1 MRSRLQQRQYSPACQ
16 LAIAALLA
24 LSFVLPCARAAD
36 APAAGKLPPP
46 PQGSEFQL
54 FIENDMLAGTDHY
67 YTNGIKFGF
76 GVPFET
82 LRQVFEI
89 PSKFALDLF
98 SGQDAD
104 YHFGLF
110 AGQNIY
116 TPRNITLGSPQPFDR
131 PWAAWLYLGGVAQRV
146 KGNRLDT
153 GEIDI
158 GFVGP
163 VALGEQVQ
171 SNWHSVIGALQPQG
185 WGNQTPGEPGFLMS
199 YLQKRK
205 YGTRHIEFVPHAGV
219 TFGTVMTLARVG
231 GIVRLGRNMTGFGPD
246 SIEPGGAMLQNTRRE
261 HEGAGR
267 APFEW
272 YGFIGADLRY
282 VARNIFLDGTVFRGG
297 PSVDSREWVHDF
309 TAGVTAR
316 INTYRL
322 SVTRIFRSEEFTTPF
337 SSGGKQS
344 FYSFNLG
351 LEF

>member
-1 MRSRLQQRQYSPACQ
+1 MAV
-16 LAIAALLA
+16 LLA
-24 LSFVLPCARAAD
+24 FSLVLPCARAAD
-36 APAAGKLPPP
+36 AAPPADKLPPP
-46 PQGSEFQL
+46 PAGSEFQL

-82 LRQVFEI
+82 LQQVFKI
-89 PSKFALDLF
+89 PAKFTLDLF
-98 SGQDAD
+98 TDPGAD

-110 AGQNIY
+110 AGQNLY
-116 TPRNITLGSPQPFDR
+116 TPSNITIASPQPYDR

-146 KGNRLDT
+146 KGNRMDT
-153 GEIDI
+153 AELDI
-158 GFVGP
+158 GMVGP
-163 VALGEQVQ
+163 WALGEQVQ
-171 SNWHSVIGALQPQG
+171 SKWHSLVGAAQPQG
-185 WGNQTPGEPGFLMS
+185 WGNQTPGEPEFLIS

-219 TFGTVMTLARVG
+219 TLGTVMTLARVG

-246 SIEPGGAMLQNTRRE
+246 SIEPGGAMLQNTRRAY
-261 HEGAGR
+261 EGVGR
-267 APFEW
+267 TSFEW
-272 YGFIGADLRY
+272 YGFVGADLRY

-297 PSVDSREWVHDF
+297 PSVDRRELVHDF
-309 TAGVTAR
+309 TAGVSAR
-316 INTYRL
+316 IDTYRL

-344 FYSFNLG
+344 FYSLNIG

>member
-1 MRSRLQQRQYSPACQ
+1 MTPCPPRNPRL
-16 LAIAALLA
+16 LARAFTLAAALAVAVSQAGAADTIAA
-24 LSFVLPCARAAD
+24 D
-36 APAAGKLPPP
+36 KPPP
-46 PQGSEFQL
+46 PPGSEFQL

-76 GVPFET
+76 GVPFDT
-82 LRQVFEI
+82 LQQVFKI
-89 PSKFALDLF
+89 PAKFTLDLF
-98 SGQDAD
+98 TDPGAD

-110 AGQNIY
+110 AGQNLY
-116 TPRNITLGSPQPFDR
+116 TPRNITIGSPQPYDR

-146 KGNRLDT
+146 KGNRMDT
-153 GEIDI
+153 AELDI
-158 GFVGP
+158 GMVGP
-163 VALGEQVQ
+163 WALGEQVQ
-171 SNWHSVIGALQPQG
+171 SKWHSVIGTAQPQG
-185 WGNQTPGEPGFLMS
+185 WGNQTPGEPGFLVS

-219 TFGTVMTLARVG
+219 TLGTVMTLARVG
-231 GIVRLGRNMTGFGPD
+231 GIVRIGRNMTGFGPD
-246 SIEPGGAMLQNTRRE
+246 GIEPGGAMLQNTRRE

-272 YGFIGADLRY
+272 YGFAGADLRY

-297 PSVDSREWVHDF
+297 PSVDSRELVHDF
-309 TAGVTAR
+309 TVGVSAR

-322 SVTRIFRSEEFTTPF
+322 SLTRIFRSEEFTTPF
-337 SSGGKQS
+337 SSGGRQS